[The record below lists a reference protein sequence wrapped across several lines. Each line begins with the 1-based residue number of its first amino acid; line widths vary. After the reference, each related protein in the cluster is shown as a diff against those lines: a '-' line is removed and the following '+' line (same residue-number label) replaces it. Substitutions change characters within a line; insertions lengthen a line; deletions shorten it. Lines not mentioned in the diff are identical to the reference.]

1 MRTNYMRRMRD
12 IVRSTRRKKGDVERD
27 RGLDEKERAR
37 DDLAGASIFF
47 DLDSLWFEASFFFC
61 QNWLIDYNS
70 IRRIDWNS
78 KEEEYL
84 WNENFHWIRFMEMR
98 IRDLIL

>member
-1 MRTNYMRRMRD
+1 MFATRCRIQMRTRGGVNGTMRTNYMRRMRD

-47 DLDSLWFEASFFFC
+47 DSL
-61 QNWLIDYNS
+61 
-70 IRRIDWNS
+70 
-78 KEEEYL
+78 
-84 WNENFHWIRFMEMR
+84 
-98 IRDLIL
+98 

>member
-47 DLDSLWFEASFFFC
+47 DLDSLWFEASFFFSKID
-61 QNWLIDYNS
+61 WLIT
-70 IRRIDWNS
+70 IRL
-78 KEEEYL
+78 EELIEIRKKKNIYGMKIFTGFDL
-84 WNENFHWIRFMEMR
+84 WKCGLEI
-98 IRDLIL
+98 

>member
-1 MRTNYMRRMRD
+1 MRD

-47 DLDSLWFEASFFFC
+47 DLDSLWFEASFFFAK
-61 QNWLIDYNS
+61 
-70 IRRIDWNS
+70 IDWNS